1 MSNVKINELI
11 PLQIKRSTYAYHL
24 RIVNDFVED
33 TTPLDH
39 ITDFQINFSYNELE
53 IALKRHIHFGN
64 RVVLITSNLNEFG
77 ESQTGIY
84 VSGNNGKYNYELKFI
99 SVSIFT
105 NDRGVRRMN
114 NIDTFNSCVLVFL
127 TIFLMVYV
135 PVGCLTGKFF
145 ARDTRYVPLNK
156 VVKLGIPSLL
166 LLILEI
172 WFLSQFYIAL
182 SQSHISLEKLGDD
195 SLIVAIFLTSAML
208 VSIVIICMFLTLI
221 KTIKMLII
229 YINLKKDNIP
239 NNLRHALY
247 KRNFES
253 IINNYKL
260 LIMSDEKVSL
270 SNEEILQLS
279 AVLSNS
285 GMYEDVQAILKTK
298 LFKKETFLNDI
309 FSVFPNQPTYKL
321 QCSSEDIEYNDELK
335 TALQKH
341 DKVFRYVYILMI
353 IIAIFQIF
361 ISIKPLII
369 NTSQIT
375 SGRIAILII
384 AVIINFVIVLK
395 YRILKTIYQK
405 SLNISDVKIKSSKI
419 DKVIFICQS
428 TLIVA
433 TIIGLLTTLY
443 NRVGE

>member
-1 MSNVKINELI
+1 
-11 PLQIKRSTYAYHL
+11 
-24 RIVNDFVED
+24 
-33 TTPLDH
+33 
-39 ITDFQINFSYNELE
+39 
-53 IALKRHIHFGN
+53 
-64 RVVLITSNLNEFG
+64 
-77 ESQTGIY
+77 
-84 VSGNNGKYNYELKFI
+84 
-99 SVSIFT
+99 
-105 NDRGVRRMN
+105 MN

-239 NNLRHALY
+239 NNLRHALH

-279 AVLSNS
+279 AVLSNA

-321 QCSSEDIEYNDELK
+321 QCSSEDIEYNEELK

-361 ISIKPLII
+361 ISIMPLII

-375 SGRIAILII
+375 SGRITILII

-443 NRVGE
+443 MK

>member
-1 MSNVKINELI
+1 
-11 PLQIKRSTYAYHL
+11 
-24 RIVNDFVED
+24 
-33 TTPLDH
+33 
-39 ITDFQINFSYNELE
+39 
-53 IALKRHIHFGN
+53 
-64 RVVLITSNLNEFG
+64 
-77 ESQTGIY
+77 
-84 VSGNNGKYNYELKFI
+84 
-99 SVSIFT
+99 
-105 NDRGVRRMN
+105 MN
-114 NIDTFNSCVLVFL
+114 NVAAFNSLVFAFL
-127 TIFLMVYV
+127 TIFSIFYISLRV
-135 PVGCLTGKFF
+135 LNNDFF
-145 ARDTRYVPLNK
+145 KRDTRYVPLNRI
-156 VVKLGIPSLL
+156 VKLGMLNFL
-166 LLILEI
+166 LLILGI
-172 WFLSQFYIAL
+172 WFLSQFYTAL
-182 SQSHISLEKLGDD
+182 NQSHISLEELGDD
-195 SLIVAIFLTSAML
+195 SLITAIFLTSSIL

-221 KTIKMLII
+221 KTIKMLLT

-247 KRNFES
+247 KGNFES
-253 IINNYKL
+253 IINNYKIL
-260 LIMSDEKVSL
+260 VMSDEKVSL

-279 AVLSNS
+279 AVLSNA

-361 ISIKPLII
+361 ISIMPLII

-443 NRVGE
+443 